1 MTQTDLRCILWFLL
15 GTQRSGTGVWIVV
28 GTHICS
34 PHLPPHCPIAQIYS
48 CLLQRKTPRRHN
60 FLHTRL
66 FSEIYLENSYRHHL
80 QDERKERKMLHILS
94 AFLYPLVDYRKSFWT
109 LPFWRW
115 KKIEVTLG
123 AQYCC
128 SGGSSEITSL
138 VQHSGMKLPFER
150 SIEIKF
156 YFHCRCFFRLIPTTQ
171 NQSSARFSPYFKV
184 EPGISCRPNWDR
196 WQDYHPLEMPLPP
209 LPSVCAAIRSGGI
222 WIRHKRGA
230 WLDEQLPD

>member
-1 MTQTDLRCILWFLL
+1 MCLL
-15 GTQRSGTGVWIVV
+15 GSKSFPGL
-28 GTHICS
+28 CS
-34 PHLPPHCPIAQIYS
+34 KKNDPDIFKVHFMILCRLAGNPKIWVSRVKCSWDPHMLASSPSHCPIAQIYS

-94 AFLYPLVDYRKSFWT
+94 AFLYHLIEYRKSFWT
-109 LPFWRW
+109 SPFWRW

-123 AQYCC
+123 AQCCC

-156 YFHCRCFFRLIPTTQ
+156 YFHCRCFFRLILTTQ
-171 NQSSARFSPYFKV
+171 NQSWAGFSPYFKV

-196 WQDYHPLEMPLPP
+196 WQDYHPLEMPPSP
-209 LPSVCAAIRSGGI
+209 LALCV
-222 WIRHKRGA
+222 RGN
-230 WLDEQLPD
+230 

>member
-1 MTQTDLRCILWFLL
+1 MTQTYCKCILWFYVDLL
-15 GTQRSGTGVWIVV
+15 GTQRSGSAVWNVV

-94 AFLYPLVDYRKSFWT
+94 AFLYPLVEYRKSFWT
-109 LPFWRW
+109 SPFWRW

-123 AQYCC
+123 AQCCC

-196 WQDYHPLEMPLPP
+196 WQDYHPLEMPPSP
-209 LPSVCAAIRSGGI
+209 LALCV
-222 WIRHKRGA
+222 RGN
-230 WLDEQLPD
+230 